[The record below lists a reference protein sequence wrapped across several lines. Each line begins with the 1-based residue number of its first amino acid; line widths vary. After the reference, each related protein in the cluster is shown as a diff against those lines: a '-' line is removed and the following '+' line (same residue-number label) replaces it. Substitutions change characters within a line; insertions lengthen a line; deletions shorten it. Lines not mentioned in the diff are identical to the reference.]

1 MATDE
6 GLRTRVGLAL
16 AVRFGTSRFGPPAP
30 PLDFSARSGSY
41 LLFRVFLA
49 GLSNSRI
56 DWAAWSSPRRRIPA
70 GVGRAVRACG
80 LLVCA
85 DNVVVLERF
94 PHGYGNMLGGHD
106 RFAAVGLEFVAAWHA
121 GDLFRVL
128 PFVRQRGA
136 GFFRLSVGWNVA
148 GGGVYCTVFRTGRI
162 PAGVGWR
169 KQAIARELVPA
180 GVGMLPDLFRIGGGK
195 HHGWLPVMAELRAA
209 GRVLPERP
217 AA

>member
-1 MATDE
+1 MAADE
-6 GLRTRVGLAL
+6 GLLTWVGLAL

-30 PLDFSARSGSY
+30 PLDFSARSGAY

-56 DWAAWSSPRRRIPA
+56 DWAAWNSPRRRIPA

-85 DNVVVLERF
+85 DAALALERF

-128 PFVRQRGA
+128 PFVRQRSEE
-136 GFFRLSVGWNVA
+136 RRVGKECRSRW
-148 GGGVYCTVFRTGRI
+148 
-162 PAGVGWR
+162 
-169 KQAIARELVPA
+169 
-180 GVGMLPDLFRIGGGK
+180 
-195 HHGWLPVMAELRAA
+195 
-209 GRVLPERP
+209 
-217 AA
+217 